1 VTVIQSQSSLLGL
14 QPGWLSPSVSSGLAL
29 YGDYTADYWTIYR
42 TQPTVKTVV
51 DFLARNIA
59 QLGLHVFRRV
69 SDTDRE
75 RLADHPLAQLIA
87 KPNPSTTHYRLLRRM
102 VRDVCIYGNGYW
114 LKIRPPAGGIALL
127 AVPFEIVSVYGS
139 LNPTRY
145 KVGISGNPLDLTPDK
160 IVHFRED
167 GEPVGVSPLESLRR
181 ILAEEAASGDYREG
195 FWQNGARMAGFVKR
209 PATAPEWSATARD
222 RFTAEFSALYSGS
235 ANSGKTAILEEG
247 MDWMPASFNA
257 EDSQYLQTR
266 ELTRTEVARAFH
278 VPLPMVGILTHAT
291 YSNITEQHKNL
302 YQDCLG
308 PWLTM
313 IQEDI
318 ELQLLPE
325 FADSEDVY
333 VEFNM
338 AEKLKGSLEEQSA
351 VLSSAVGR
359 PWLTADEARA
369 RQNLPSLGGDAEQLV
384 TPLNVLVGGQASP
397 RDSAPPPKAGLPLS
411 AAKGAP
417 QLKAVD
423 DQVDT
428 THVRLRG
435 RHVEKWAQVLTKF
448 FDRQRS
454 AVLGQLSKARRAGTK
469 ARIDDIFDGE
479 RWDKDLHGDL
489 LALATATATAFGKRV
504 ADALEADFDPEE
516 LAAWLDENSRIAA
529 EGINKLTRQKIL
541 AALEEDDERDAIG
554 AMFDWMR
561 DSRAAQIAQSKVTG
575 IANFGAHEGAKQGG
589 AKEKTWLVNSKNPRS
604 SHRSLAGSTVKLSE
618 DFGSVGMAWPGDPK
632 GGADEL
638 SNCQCSLAFGG

>member
-1 VTVIQSQSSLLGL
+1 MTVIQSGSSLLGL
-14 QPGWLSPSVSSGLAL
+14 SPGWLNTSSSSGLTL
-29 YGDYTADYWTIYR
+29 YGDYSADYWTIYR

-87 KPNPSTTHYRLLRRM
+87 RPNPSTTTYRLLRRM

-114 LKIRPPAGGIALL
+114 LKLRAPGGGVALL
-127 AVPFEIVSVYGS
+127 AVPFEIVSVSGR
-139 LNPTRY
+139 LNPTAY
-145 KVGISGNPLDLTPDK
+145 KIGISSLPEPLSPDK
-160 IVHFRED
+160 VVHFRED

-195 FWQNGARMAGFVKR
+195 FWRNSARMSGIIKR

-222 RFTAEFSALYSGS
+222 RFTAEFAALYGG
-235 ANSGKTAILEEG
+235 ADNSGKTAVLEEG
-247 MDWMPASFNA
+247 MEFVPNTFSA
-257 EDSQYLQTR
+257 EDSQYLEAR

-313 IQEDI
+313 IEQDI

-325 FADSEDVY
+325 FGDTEGVY

-338 AEKLKGSLEEQSA
+338 AEKLKGSFEEQAAS
-351 VLSSAVGR
+351 LSSAVGR

-397 RDSAPPPKAGLPLS
+397 RDSAPPPKALR
-411 AAKGAP
+411 AP
-417 QLKAVD
+417 ELKAVD
-423 DQVDT
+423 PT
-428 THVRLRG
+428 SLTLRA
-435 RHVEKWAQVLTKF
+435 RHVAKWSQVLVKF
-448 FDRQRS
+448 FERQRS
-454 AVLGQLSKARRAGTK
+454 VILSRAPKGRKASAEELFNAARWNRELAG
-469 ARIDDIFDGE
+469 E
-479 RWDKDLHGDL
+479 L
-489 LALATATATAFGKRV
+489 LPLNLATATVFAKQV
-504 ADALEADFDPEE
+504 ADALGLDFDPEIMVG
-516 LAAWLDENSRIAA
+516 WLEENAQIAA
-529 EGINKLTRQKIL
+529 EGINAKTLAAIA
-541 AALEEDDERDAIG
+541 AALEDDDTA
-554 AMFDWMR
+554 AALAAVFDVAAG
-561 DSRAAQIAQSKVTG
+561 SRAAQIAQTKVTNS
-575 IANFGAHEGAKQGG
+575 ANFGAHDAADHLGLKTKTWRVTSSNPRPSHASMGG
-589 AKEKTWLVNSKNPRS
+589 ATARIQSNFSN
-604 SHRSLAGSTVKLSE
+604 
-618 DFGSVGMAWPGDPK
+618 GMKWPGDRA
-632 GGADEL
+632 GGADEVAG
-638 SNCQCSLAFGG
+638 CTCSVTFS